1 MLSLMSLLGVLYA
14 YRSRNPDAAPF
25 GMVLL
30 IFPMVF
36 YLTHSSPRYRFPMD
50 PIIVVLAASSVAH
63 LLSARFGS
71 LRKAKT
77 VEPLAVIRP
86 ADPESAKFN

>member
-1 MLSLMSLLGVLYA
+1 
-14 YRSRNPDAAPF
+14 
-25 GMVLL
+25 MVLL

-50 PIIVVLAASSVAH
+50 PIIVVLAASSAAH
-63 LLSARFGS
+63 LLSARFE
-71 LRKAKT
+71 LHKAKT
-77 VEPLAVIRP
+77 VEPLPLIRR

>member
-1 MLSLMSLLGVLYA
+1 VLYA
-14 YRSRNPDAAPF
+14 HRSRNPDAAPF

-50 PIIVVLAASSVAH
+50 PIIVVLAASSAAH

-71 LRKAKT
+71 SHKAKT
-77 VEPLAVIRP
+77 VEPLPLIQR